1 MNSNF
6 DRMNGMYGVVPFAAL
21 TELSRLWN
29 KSSKGQNARQGLS
42 WKRVVLVLAAIA
54 MPVALLLANGLGS

>member
-6 DRMNGMYGVVPFAAL
+6 DGMNGMYGSVQFVAL

-29 KSSKGQNARQGLS
+29 KAGQRQAEAS
-42 WKRVVLVLAAIA
+42 WKRVVLTLAVVLT
-54 MPVALLLANGLGS
+54 PVALLLAGGLGS